1 MSSANALLHYKSY
14 INRLTGGAESGM
26 VDIPIQHCKLKVM
39 CMIKHRDQYGI
50 DESKRFVS
58 CSETTDF
65 NYITTLNGIKID
77 KVKSVSHI
85 KVKGASI
92 VASCSLHITPE
103 RFYVF
108 L

>member
-39 CMIKHRDQYGI
+39 CMIKHRDQCSI
-50 DESKRFVS
+50 DGLKRSVS